1 MLSVELRKQL
11 RDYELEVAF
20 EVAPARC
27 HVLIGPTACGKTMTL
42 RMIAG
47 LEQPDAGRVVL
58 NGRPL
63 FDAARGVALPPE
75 RRSVGF
81 VFQSYALFPHLS
93 IVDNVAYGLRAR
105 GRGAREA
112 RARAREIL
120 ERVHL
125 QGLEQERPGRL
136 SGGQQQRVAVARA
149 IAGSAEV
156 LLLDEP
162 MAALDTQTRRR
173 MRDELKSVIDGL
185 DVATVVVTHDPVDA
199 LTLGQV
205 ISVMQE
211 GRLCQ
216 TDTRQELLARP
227 RNEYVAEF
235 LGLNLLRGEAHTD
248 ASGLTEVRCGEQRF
262 YSLHPASGPVFLTC
276 HPSDI
281 ILSRERPEGS
291 ALNVL
296 RGRVVSLSRL
306 GAATRVALLPQ
317 GSSTTNGSTLVA
329 EISHLSEQELSLH
342 EQDEVYAAFK
352 ASATEV
358 YS

>member
-1 MLSVELRKQL
+1 MLSVELRKRL

-20 EVAPARC
+20 EVAPGRC

-47 LEQPDAGRVVL
+47 LERPDAGRVSL
-58 NGRPL
+58 NGQAL
-63 FDAARGVALPPE
+63 FDAERGVALPPE
-75 RRSVGF
+75 RRHVGF

-93 IVDNVAYGLRAR
+93 VLENVAFGLRAR
-105 GRGAREA
+105 GTSSREA
-112 RARAREIL
+112 RDRAREVL

-125 QGLEQERPGRL
+125 PGVEHVRPGRL

-149 IAGSAEV
+149 LAGNSDV

-173 MRDELKSVIDGL
+173 VRDELRSVIDGL

-216 TDTRQELLARP
+216 TGTRQELLARP
-227 RNEYVAEF
+227 RNEFVAEF
-235 LGLNLLRGEAHTD
+235 LGLNLLRGEAQSTE
-248 ASGLTEVRCGEQRF
+248 SGLTEVRCGEQRF
-262 YSLHPASGPVFLTC
+262 YSLQPAAGPVFLTC

-281 ILSRERPEGS
+281 TLSRERPQGS

-296 RGRVVSLSRL
+296 HGRVVSLSRL
-306 GAATRVALLPQ
+306 GAATRVALVPE
-317 GSSTTNGSTLVA
+317 GVAASNGSTLVA
-329 EISHLSEQELSLH
+329 EISHLSEQELGLH
-342 EQDEVYAAFK
+342 EHDEVYAVFK